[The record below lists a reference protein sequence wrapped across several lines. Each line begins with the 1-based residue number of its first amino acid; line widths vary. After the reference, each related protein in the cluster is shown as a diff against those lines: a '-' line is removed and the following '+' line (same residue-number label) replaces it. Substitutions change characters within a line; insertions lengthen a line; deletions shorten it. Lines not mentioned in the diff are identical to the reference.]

1 MSAMLKIIF
10 LSSTSACFEL
20 DGQEPWFAPKPYTLR
35 LNGEAAG
42 GGDTNVFSLFRLHPG
57 TEYHL
62 ELRFSDGE
70 MEEVRFRTP
79 EERCALDVR
88 AFGALGDGEH
98 DDTAAI
104 QSVISFLPEG
114 GRLYFPPGTEEEA
127 AFREI
132 HEETGLSVRF
142 VPGFR
147 TVDEHSIPGK
157 PGVTKWIIYFLGEY
171 EGQEIR
177 FQKEELLEAPLLSY
191 EEAMARFQF
200 ESSRRILKEAND
212 FLLAL

>member
-1 MSAMLKIIF
+1 MTYEV
-10 LSSTSACFEL
+10 SSGAVVFTRESGILRYVIVRSLEGFY
-20 DGQEPWFAPKPYTLR
+20 GFPK
-35 LNGEAAG
+35 G
-42 GGDTNVFSLFRLHPG
+42 H
-57 TEYHL
+57 
-62 ELRFSDGE
+62 
-70 MEEVRFRTP
+70 
-79 EERCALDVR
+79 
-88 AFGALGDGEH
+88 
-98 DDTAAI
+98 I
-104 QSVISFLPEG
+104 EG
-114 GRLYFPPGTEEEA
+114 KETEEEA

-157 PGVTKWIIYFLGEY
+157 PGVTKRIVYFLGEY

>member
-1 MSAMLKIIF
+1 MTYEI
-10 LSSTSACFEL
+10 SSGAVVFTRE
-20 DGQEPWFAPKPYTLR
+20 
-35 LNGEAAG
+35 G
-42 GGDTNVFSLFRLHPG
+42 GGLRYVILWSLEGYYGFPKGHIEG
-57 TEYHL
+57 KETE
-62 ELRFSDGE
+62 
-70 MEEVRFRTP
+70 
-79 EERCALDVR
+79 
-88 AFGALGDGEH
+88 
-98 DDTAAI
+98 
-104 QSVISFLPEG
+104 Q
-114 GRLYFPPGTEEEA
+114 EA

-157 PGVTKWIIYFLGEY
+157 PGVMKRIIYFLGEY

-177 FQKEELLEAPLLSY
+177 FQREELLEAPLLSY
-191 EEAMARFQF
+191 EEAMERFQF